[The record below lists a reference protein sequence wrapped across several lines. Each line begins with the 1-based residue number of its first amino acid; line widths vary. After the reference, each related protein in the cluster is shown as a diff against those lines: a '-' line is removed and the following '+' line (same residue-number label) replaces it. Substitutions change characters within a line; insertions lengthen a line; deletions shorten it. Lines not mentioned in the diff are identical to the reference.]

1 MGVHVVVVGVG
12 VGEFVC
18 YIRFCKSKAKIKA
31 WEGSSRW
38 TLLGAMRS
46 STQFFVLVGFEM
58 EM

>member
-12 VGEFVC
+12 EFVY
-18 YIRFCKSKAKIKA
+18 YISFANPNQKKI

-46 STQFFVLVGFEM
+46 STHFVVLGLKWKLV
-58 EM
+58 